1 MRSRYRVRRCRDLAS
16 AHRFCWLAGALLFL
30 SGPRPA
36 LTDDNDIRLDPLEV
50 KPELSELNTGDVVH
64 EEHPG
69 SHTRV
74 DRQKLTQSA
83 GKLGELLARET
94 GIQLRQS
101 GGFGSFASITI
112 RGASSAQT
120 AVYLDGILLN
130 SGGQPVIDLSTLELL
145 NLDSVDIYRGTSP
158 MQLASGAIGGAVN
171 LNSLKAADQSTTRI
185 RLGTGSLNR
194 QSFQLN
200 HQGHHSNWDWVAST
214 SYQQSDNDFVFLNNN
229 TTPLNPGDDRWQ
241 RRNNSQVE
249 RSAWLLKAGF
259 QPSPNYQTNVM
270 IQAANR
276 TLGVPEWRNNA
287 DNQAAYGT
295 DKMQLQVSQTIDNL
309 SNWNS
314 QHTLYRHIDDAHYTD
329 LLNQVG
335 LAVQDLEFNNQ
346 TTGARSYWETFTSMG
361 TLGFSMDFR
370 RESLSTK
377 ELISADDNYEV
388 DRDSLLASAHV
399 AWSDSSEQWTLT
411 PAVRWQR
418 LHSELLDNPP
428 SSTAGSAQS
437 DRTNTSL
444 QLGLAWKPKAGYEF
458 TANAGNYFREPSFGE
473 LYGSIGLIN
482 GNPNLLPEE
491 GANVDLGI
499 RYTGDSVALSVTA
512 FLSAR
517 DELIVNTFDARG
529 IGRPVN
535 TGKSQVTGIEISG
548 DVDIGS
554 QIKLTSNLTVQNPR
568 NRNPFKGFNNKL
580 LPGEARR
587 SLYAKFQYKP
597 SLATYWYQWQ
607 ITRDRFFDSANLL
620 PAADSFVQSVGIDVQ
635 YRKWRLSTQIHNI
648 RNENFE
654 DFNGYP
660 KPGRTWSLALAR
672 TL

>member
-1 MRSRYRVRRCRDLAS
+1 V
-16 AHRFCWLAGALLFL
+16 
-30 SGPRPA
+30 
-36 LTDDNDIRLDPLEV
+36 EV
-50 KPELSELNTGDVVH
+50 KPDLSEFITGEVVLD
-64 EEHPG
+64 EHPG

-74 DRQKLTQSA
+74 GRQKLTQSA

-145 NLDSVDIYRGTSP
+145 NLHSVDIYRGTSP
-158 MQLASGAIGGAVN
+158 MQLASGGIGGAVN
-171 LNSLKAADQSTTRI
+171 LNSLKASDQSTTRI
-185 RLGTGSLNR
+185 RLGTGSLDK

-200 HQGHHSNWDWVAST
+200 HQGRHSDWDWVAST
-214 SYQQSDNDFVFLNNN
+214 SYQHSENDFVFLNDN
-229 TTPLNPGDDRWQ
+229 TTPLNPEDDRWQ

-249 RSAWLLKAGF
+249 RSAWLLKAGY
-259 QPSPNYQTNVM
+259 QPSLDYRTNVM
-270 IQAANR
+270 IQAVNR
-276 TLGVPEWRNNA
+276 TLGVPEWRNSA
-287 DNQAAYGT
+287 DNQAAYDT
-295 DKMQLQVSQTIDNL
+295 DKIQLQVSQTIDNL

-314 QHTLYRHIDDAHYTD
+314 HHTLYRHIDDAHYTD

-335 LAVQDLEFNNQ
+335 LAAQDLEFNNQ
-346 TTGARSYWETFTSMG
+346 TDGARSYWETFTSIG
-361 TLGFSMDFR
+361 TLGISMDFR
-370 RESLSTK
+370 RESLTSVDFF
-377 ELISADDNYEV
+377 SADDSYKVE
-388 DRDSLLASAHV
+388 RDSMLASSHL

-411 PAVRWQR
+411 PAVRWRR
-418 LHSELLDNPP
+418 LNSGVLENP
-428 SSTAGSAQS
+428 SSATANSTQT
-437 DRTNTSL
+437 DRTDTSL

-458 TANAGNYFREPSFGE
+458 SANVGNYFREPSFGE

-482 GNPNLLPEE
+482 GNPDLLPEE
-491 GANVDLGI
+491 GLNVDLGL
-499 RYTGDSVALSVTA
+499 RYTGKSMALSVTGY
-512 FLSAR
+512 LSAR

-548 DVDIGS
+548 DVDLSRG
-554 QIKLTSNLTVQNPR
+554 IKLTSNLTLQNPR

-580 LPGEARR
+580 LPGEAKR
-587 SLYAKFQYKP
+587 SFFTKLEYTP
-597 SLATYWYQWQ
+597 SLITYWYQWQ
-607 ITRDRFFDSANLL
+607 ITRDRFYDSANLL
-620 PAADSFVQSVGIDVQ
+620 PAADSFVQSVGLDLQ
-635 YRKWRLSTQIHNI
+635 YRKWRFSTQIHNI
-648 RNENFE
+648 GNENFE

-660 KPGRTWSLALAR
+660 KPGRTWSLALTR